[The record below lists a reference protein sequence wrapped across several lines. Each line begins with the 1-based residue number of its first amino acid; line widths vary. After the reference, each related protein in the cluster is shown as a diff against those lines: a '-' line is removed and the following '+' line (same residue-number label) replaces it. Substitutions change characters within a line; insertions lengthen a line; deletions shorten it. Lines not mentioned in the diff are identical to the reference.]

1 MQTNFSLI
9 TVSLSLCNAA
19 VSLWL
24 PAGCWQFD
32 WASSNTFPL
41 LLHFPLPPSERER
54 KRDRQVRK
62 ERKYRETKG
71 RNTILTAKFFSLVF
85 FFFFFGAWSIERCVS
100 GIQVYLTEWPKTLCI
115 LLKRSEHLDCR
126 WVPHF
131 LSTRNK
137 YLMKLAI
144 SESETENSLSH
155 QVLFPHVH
163 TLTHTH
169 LVSQPPTAKRLF
181 TAVVRK
187 QSSSSTYE
195 WLICL

>member
-1 MQTNFSLI
+1 ML
-9 TVSLSLCNAA
+9 TVRLSIIKH
-19 VSLWL
+19 L
-24 PAGCWQFD
+24 PSPSPFP
-32 WASSNTFPL
+32 SS
-41 LLHFPLPPSERER
+41 SIRERER
-54 KRDRQVRK
+54 EIDRW
-62 ERKYRETKG
+62 ERRE
-71 RNTILTAKFFSLVF
+71 NTERRREETLLLLPSFLF
-85 FFFFFGAWSIERCVS
+85 FFCAWSIERCVS
-100 GIQVYLTEWPKTLCI
+100 GIQVYLTEWPKTVCL

-126 WVPHF
+126 WAPHF

-155 QVLFPHVH
+155 QVLFPHARA
-163 TLTHTH
+163 H